1 MKGSRIK
8 IGAVRPDQGVDL
20 RIQPNLAEK
29 IRITERPIQRSGKDR
44 PEIDFAHQAIT
55 EYDSQA
61 MRTNNLEIG
70 DAMKSVNHVGT
81 YGSGSMGRGSEPAC
95 NRPATGPNRQPN
107 PTDATRPKPPPV

>member
-8 IGAVRPDQGVDL
+8 ISAVWPDQGVDL

-29 IRITERPIQRSGKDR
+29 IRITESAIQRSGKDR
-44 PEIDFAHQAIT
+44 PEIDFAYQAIT

-61 MRTNNLEIG
+61 MRTNNLEFG

-81 YGSGSMGRGSEPAC
+81 YGSGSIGRGSEPAC
-95 NRPATGPNRQPN
+95 NRPQSVTNS
-107 PTDATRPKPPPV
+107 D

>member
-8 IGAVRPDQGVDL
+8 IGAVRPDQGVNL

-29 IRITERPIQRSGKDR
+29 IRVTERAIKRSGKHR

-55 EYDSQA
+55 ECDSQA
-61 MRTNNLEIG
+61 MRTNNLEIS

-81 YGSGSMGRGSEPAC
+81 YGSGSIGRGSEPAC
-95 NRPATGPNRQPN
+95 NRPQSATNS
-107 PTDATRPKPPPV
+107 D